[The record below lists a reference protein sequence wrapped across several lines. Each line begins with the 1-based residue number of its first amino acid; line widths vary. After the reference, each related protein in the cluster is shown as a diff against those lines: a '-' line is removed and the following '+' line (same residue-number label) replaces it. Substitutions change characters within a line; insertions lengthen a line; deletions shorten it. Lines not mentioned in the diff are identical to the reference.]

1 MGRPSRMMYKTKR
14 RTRDLDQIL
23 RDDMN
28 TSQSIKALHNQEY
41 DEEKPGLAQFYC
53 IPCARY
59 FETEF
64 AKQTHIRGKVHKR
77 RLKEIREVPYTQEE
91 ANMAAGNNVAR
102 YLARNDVDKKRLDEE
117 EVTTMLTDRGSL
129 EEVEQAKA
137 ASSFAREQEALRIA
151 REKEAEEEDK
161 GVIPETKD
169 EDMA

>member
-1 MGRPSRMMYKTKR
+1 MIYKTKR

-23 RDDMN
+23 RDDMK
-28 TSQSIKALHNQEY
+28 TVDSIKALHNQEF
-41 DEEKPGLAQFYC
+41 DEEKPGLAQYYC

-77 RLKEIREVPYTQEE
+77 RLKEIKEVPYTQEE
-91 ANMAAGNNVAR
+91 ANMAAGNNVAT
-102 YLARNDVDKKRLDEE
+102 YLARNDVDKKRLDED
-117 EVTTMLTDRGSL
+117 EVKTMLKDRGSKEDV
-129 EEVEQAKA
+129 EEAKA

-151 REKEAEEEDK
+151 REKELEEEEK

-169 EDMA
+169 EDMDI